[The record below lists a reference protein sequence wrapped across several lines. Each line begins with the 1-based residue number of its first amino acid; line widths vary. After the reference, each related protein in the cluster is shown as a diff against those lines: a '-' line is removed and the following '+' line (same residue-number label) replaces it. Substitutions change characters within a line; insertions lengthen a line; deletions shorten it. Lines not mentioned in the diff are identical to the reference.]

1 MRSQSESYNKISNK
15 TNKFDFLTEQKSEER
30 KKSLRA
36 LAPHSYNWAKFTI
49 TSGTLS
55 LAFLIFFESS
65 KKGTRKVSVRFYN
78 HPQGERHVQRQ
89 WYYVSM
95 RQVLLEIVSEL

>member
-1 MRSQSESYNKISNK
+1 MSRVAPFRSIFTNFSKHFFLCDTSGESVRSQSESYNKISNK
-15 TNKFDFLTEQKSEER
+15 TNKFDFLTEKKSEER

-55 LAFLIFFESS
+55 LALAFLIFFREFE
-65 KKGTRKVSVRFYN
+65 KRD
-78 HPQGERHVQRQ
+78 
-89 WYYVSM
+89 
-95 RQVLLEIVSEL
+95 